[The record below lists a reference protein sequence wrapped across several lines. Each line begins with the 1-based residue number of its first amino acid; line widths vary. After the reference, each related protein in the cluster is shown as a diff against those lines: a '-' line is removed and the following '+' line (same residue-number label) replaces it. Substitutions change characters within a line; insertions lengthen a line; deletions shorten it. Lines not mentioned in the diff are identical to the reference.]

1 MDGPLARERILSA
14 MVELVAAHGFADLTV
29 ERVAAHAGASEAE
42 FEREFPDLEAC
53 LLAILDDTAR
63 HAARLVQ
70 RAAAQAA
77 RELPAA
83 DAAQPARA
91 SCSSRASRRCS
102 SAPPAQPELTRVCV
116 VEVATIGSRGLA
128 KRDAVLER
136 FVQLLEQALPD
147 LPERPSQLASEMVV
161 GGIHELLQR
170 RARIG
175 DTAGLPRL
183 APALAA
189 IWLPVLRGS
198 H

>member
-29 ERVAAHAGASEAE
+29 ERVAAHAGTSEAE

-83 DAAQPARA
+83 DAP
-91 SCSSRASRRCS
+91 RRLEVVFEPS
-102 SAPPAQPELTRVCV
+102 LSALLECAAAQPELTRVCV

-161 GGIHELLQR
+161 GGIFELLQR

-183 APALAA
+183 AHALAA

>member
-14 MVELVAAHGFADLTV
+14 MVELVAAHGFADLTI

-77 RELPAA
+77 REQPAA
-83 DAAQPARA
+83 DAAHRLELVFEP
-91 SCSSRASRRCS
+91 SL
-102 SAPPAQPELTRVCV
+102 SALLECAAAQPELTRVCV
-116 VEVATIGSRGLA
+116 VEVVTIGSRGLA

-136 FVQLLEQALPD
+136 FVQLLEQALPE

-161 GGIHELLQR
+161 GGVFELLQR

-175 DTAGLPRL
+175 DTAELPQL
-183 APALAA
+183 AHALAA

>member
-14 MVELVAAHGFADLTV
+14 MVELVAAHGFADLTI
-29 ERVAAHAGASEAE
+29 ERVAGHAEVSEAE
-42 FEREFPDLEAC
+42 FEREFRDLEAC
-53 LLAILDDTAR
+53 LLAVLDETAR

-70 RAAAQAA
+70 RAAADAA
-77 RELPAA
+77 RGLPTSDPAQRLEVVFEPSLAA
-83 DAAQPARA
+83 LLRCAAG
-91 SCSSRASRRCS
+91 
-102 SAPPAQPELTRVCV
+102 QPELTRVCV
-116 VEVATIGSRGLA
+116 VDVATIGTRGLA

-136 FVQLLEQALPD
+136 FVQLLEQTLPD

-161 GGIHELLQR
+161 GGVHELLQR

-175 DTAGLPRL
+175 DMAELPNL

-189 IWLPVLRGS
+189 VWLPVLRGQ